1 MSKAKESNAVST
13 TLSVE
18 DFAIG
23 LRKNITL
30 VVDGEK
36 KTAEGYGAAAQ
47 LCLDF
52 FRPLELAS
60 GRVFE
65 DVRTDDKGNA
75 FADEVNKIRAG
86 VVELAK
92 DLGHKSPRAVWF
104 KIRTH
109 AEKLRNAKTVSDKS
123 GDAQTG
129 GDNSKPIGEFLVER
143 LTACYNKCCRLSEAT
158 ESKAVRAQLR
168 ECLSKLGVKVD
179 TDKTLWINKQD

>member
-23 LRKNITL
+23 LRKGITMAI
-30 VVDGEK
+30 DGEK
-36 KTAEGYGAAAQ
+36 KQTQGYDDAAQ
-47 LCLDF
+47 LCLDY
-52 FRPLELAS
+52 FRPLELEH

-65 DVRTDDKGNA
+65 SVLTEEKGNP
-75 FADEVNKIRAG
+75 FADAVNEIMTG
-86 VVELAK
+86 VKAMAK
-92 DLGHKSPRAVWF
+92 ELGHKSPRAVVY

-109 AEKLRNAKTVSDKS
+109 AEKLRKAPTVSDSS
-123 GDAQTG
+123 GNAQT

-143 LTACYNKCCRLSEAT
+143 IKACYNKCCRQAETT
-158 ESKAVRAQLR
+158 ESKAVRSQLR

-179 TDKTLWINKQD
+179 TDKTLYINKQD